1 MKKRTIFTAHGP
13 LTLSEEEG
21 KLVGVDF
28 IDENARGE
36 TELLQRAEKELLE
49 YFAGKREAFS
59 IPLAFHGTDFQ
70 RRVWEELLKIPY
82 GETRTYKEIATA
94 IGHEKAVRA
103 VGSAV
108 GKNPIAILIPCHRVL
123 PKSGGLGGFSGGL
136 TWKRELLRRE
146 DHDF

>member
-1 MKKRTIFTAHGP
+1 MKKRTIFTDHGP

-49 YFAGKREAFS
+49 YFAGERKEFS

-82 GETRTYKEIATA
+82 GETTTYKEIATA

-146 DHDF
+146 GHDF